1 MLWMR
6 NVWVLTRKEVSS
18 FLSDRILF
26 GFLIVAF
33 TFLIYNDAV
42 GVNTEV
48 TRAGVAIVDS
58 DDSTLSRRYRDAL
71 LPPQFKPADRID
83 RSRIDAVMDA
93 GSYAFVI
100 DIPPRFEADILRGL
114 QPTLQL
120 NIDATAMTQAGVGGA
135 YIEEILLAET
145 IDHLRMNDV
154 MTNAPAVPVTRT
166 MFNPNLDAIW
176 FQAIEALIE
185 QITLFA
191 LLLAGAAVIRERE
204 LGTIE
209 HLLVMPLRASEI
221 AAAKVLANGLIVLV
235 AVAIALALTVR
246 LVLQVPV
253 LGSVPLF
260 LLGAALYIF
269 AITSLGIMLS
279 TVAGTMPQFGLLVV
293 PVFLFLRMLSG
304 STSPLDSLPEPLFLL
319 LQASPTVHFVTL
331 AQAVLFRDAGFLA
344 VLPQLAVLAVIGAA
358 FLSIALLRF
367 RRMLALQA

>member
-1 MLWMR
+1 MLWIR

-120 NIDATAMTQAGVGGA
+120 NIDATAMTQADVGGA

>member
-26 GFLIVAF
+26 GFLIIAF

-42 GVNTEV
+42 GVDTEV
-48 TRAGVAIVDS
+48 TNAGVAIVDA
-58 DDSTLSRRYRDAL
+58 DDSALSRRLRDAL

-83 RSRIDAVMDA
+83 RSRVDAVMDA
-93 GSYAFVI
+93 GSHAFVI
-100 DIPPRFEADILRGL
+100 DIPPSFEADILRGL
-114 QPTLQL
+114 QPALQL
-120 NIDATAMTQAGVGGA
+120 NIDATAMTQAGVGSA
-135 YIEEILLAET
+135 YIEEILISET
-145 IDHLRMNDV
+145 MRYLQMDDI
-154 MTNAPAVPVTRT
+154 MTRIPAVPVTRA

-191 LLLAGAAVIRERE
+191 LLLVGAAVIRERE
-204 LGTIE
+204 HGTIE

-221 AAAKVLANGLIVLV
+221 AAAKVLANGLIVLLATAV
-235 AVAIALALTVR
+235 AVAFTVR

-260 LLGAALYIF
+260 LFGAALYIF
-269 AITSLGIMLS
+269 SITSLGIMLS
-279 TVAGTMPQFGLLVV
+279 TVARTMPQFGLLVV

-304 STSPLDSLPEPLFLL
+304 STSPLDSLPEPLFLIPH
-319 LQASPTVHFVTL
+319 ASPTVHFVIF
-331 AQAVLFRDAGFLA
+331 AQAVLFRDAGLVA
-344 VLPQLAVLAVIGAA
+344 VLPQLAVVSLLGAGFLA
-358 FLSIALLRF
+358 IALLRF
-367 RRMLALQA
+367 RRMLTLQA

>member
-71 LPPQFKPADRID
+71 LPPQFKLADRID

-145 IDHLRMNDV
+145 IDHLRMDDV

>member
-1 MLWMR
+1 
-6 NVWVLTRKEVSS
+6 
-18 FLSDRILF
+18 
-26 GFLIVAF
+26 
-33 TFLIYNDAV
+33 
-42 GVNTEV
+42 
-48 TRAGVAIVDS
+48 
-58 DDSTLSRRYRDAL
+58 
-71 LPPQFKPADRID
+71 
-83 RSRIDAVMDA
+83 
-93 GSYAFVI
+93 
-100 DIPPRFEADILRGL
+100 
-114 QPTLQL
+114 
-120 NIDATAMTQAGVGGA
+120 MTQAGVGGA